1 MGTLYLTEQGATV
14 TRSGERLLVR
24 KDGKLLYETPAL
36 HVDQIVVFGNAG
48 FTTPAVRYVL
58 ENGIDVAYLSS
69 RGAYRGRLQPAAT
82 KDATLRQE
90 QYRRSLDDA
99 FCLRTAKA
107 VVAGKIHNA
116 AAFCRRQRRLTRE
129 GSQRLRRL
137 ETFLRHARGAG
148 SLQQLLGHEGA
159 AAATYYQ
166 VWRTFLQAGFDFR
179 KRQAH
184 PPRDPVNALLSL
196 GYTLLYN
203 RMFAAV
209 NVVGLDPYQGFFH
222 QSRHGHAAL
231 ASDLIE
237 EWRAII
243 VDSIVLTVINR
254 REIKPDDFQSGDHGL
269 RLTRPALKRFLT
281 RYDARVNGTVSLPGA
296 AGKTTYRRAFELQV
310 RQLARVITGERTA
323 YEPFR
328 V

>member
-48 FTTPAVRYVL
+48 FTTPAVQYVL

-69 RGAYRGRLQPAAT
+69 HGVYRGRFQPAGA
-82 KDATLRQE
+82 KDATLRQQ
-90 QYRRSLDDA
+90 QYRQSLDDA
-99 FCLRTAKA
+99 FCLRVARA
-107 VVAGKIHNA
+107 IVAGKIHNA
-116 AAFCRRQRRLTRE
+116 TAFCRRQRRLTRD
-129 GSQRLRRL
+129 GKRRL
-137 ETFLRHARGAG
+137 KRLEALLPDVRTAG
-148 SLQQLLGHEGA
+148 SLQQLLGYEGA

-166 VWRTFLQAGFDFR
+166 VWRTFLKADFDFQ

-184 PPRDPVNALLSL
+184 PPPDALNALLSL

-209 NVVGLDPYQGFFH
+209 NIVGLDPYQGFFH
-222 QSRHGHAAL
+222 QRKHGHAAL

-237 EWRAII
+237 EWRAVV

-254 REIKPDDFQSGDHGL
+254 REIKPDDFQLGNHGP
-269 RLTRPALKRFLT
+269 RLTKAALTRFLT
-281 RYDARVNGTVSLPGA
+281 RFDTRLNETVSLPGTL
-296 AGKTTYRRAFELQV
+296 GKTTYRRAFELQV
-310 RQLARVITGERTA
+310 RQLARVINGERTV
-323 YEPFR
+323 YEAFR